1 MKPALPLL
9 AIAILLGAGAFQLLR
24 TEAAEPDEPIPA
36 LDPTPATA
44 TQPEDGVRKPAGEG
58 ASRPH
63 ATRMADVAGGSGT
76 NWVALNNE
84 ANEDLSRDD
93 YESAAAKFRQCVEAR
108 PDEPI
113 FRRNLGITLAQLA
126 DALAD
131 SAEAADR
138 ARALEV
144 AAEAVELLEGDE
156 REAVQLRLERWKAAA
171 VTEAD
176 FFTYGNDRFELAYD
190 GDRDSLRASEDRILQ
205 ILDAADQEFRESFG
219 ADPLAT
225 TGKRLRV
232 VFYRREQFDQV
243 TGLGH
248 WAGGVFD
255 GTVRVPVENL
265 RRQLTTGALE
275 RVLRHE
281 LLHAFVS
288 AVGGTRVPGWLNE
301 GLAQWVEQPDRRSMA
316 VAAARQRLE
325 RQVLFPLSELRRGL
339 STWEDADAIARAYA
353 QSLALADWIVVHH
366 GESVL
371 FAMVQACGKN
381 STPEQA
387 FAKRAGFELALV
399 VQDLAESL

>member
-1 MKPALPLL
+1 MKSALPLL
-9 AIAILLGAGAFQLLR
+9 LIAVLLGGGVFQLLR
-24 TEAAEPDEPIPA
+24 SGATRPETPTEALGPI
-36 LDPTPATA
+36 LEGREFS
-44 TQPEDGVRKPAGEG
+44 EDGVRRPAGG
-58 ASRPH
+58 GTSRP
-63 ATRMADVAGGSGT
+63 TPTWMADGANGAGT
-76 NWVALNNE
+76 NWIALNNE

-93 YESAAAKFRQCVEAR
+93 YEGAAAKFRECFEAR
-108 PDEPI
+108 PEEPV

-138 ARALEV
+138 IRALEI

-156 REAVQLRLERWKAAA
+156 RQAVQLRLERWIAAA
-171 VTEAD
+171 NTEAD

-190 GDRDSLRASEDRILQ
+190 GERDSLRSSEDRILQ
-205 ILDAADQEFRESFG
+205 ILDAADQEFREAFET
-219 ADPLAT
+219 DPLAT
-225 TGKRLRV
+225 KGKRLRV
-232 VFYRREQFDQV
+232 VFYRREQFDKV

-265 RRQLTTGALE
+265 PRQLNSGALE

-288 AVGGTRVPGWLNE
+288 NVGGTRVPAWLNE
-301 GLAQWVEQPDRRSMA
+301 GLAQWVEQPNRRAMA
-316 VAAARQRLE
+316 VAEARQRLE
-325 RQVLFPLSELRRGL
+325 RQELFPLVDLRRGL
-339 STWEDADAIARAYA
+339 STWKDADAIARAYA
-353 QSLALADWIVVHH
+353 QSLALADWIVVHY

-371 FAMVQACGKN
+371 FAMVQACGEK
-381 STPEQA
+381 STPDKA
-387 FAKRAGFELALV
+387 FAERVGFELALV